1 MDYQSKYDEL
11 DNIVSTLRMLVNE
24 ITDKNY
30 IDALN
35 EVMFE
40 AQDEMSEV
48 EEKLQKEYEA
58 EEREMN
64 RQYQMSRI

>member
-11 DNIVSTLRMLVNE
+11 DNIVSTLRILTDE
-24 ITDKNY
+24 IIDKNY

-35 EVMFE
+35 EIMFE

-48 EEKLQKEYEA
+48 EEKLQKEYET

>member
-11 DNIVSTLRMLVNE
+11 DNIISTLRILVNE
-24 ITDKNY
+24 TTDKNY
-30 IDALN
+30 IHVLN
-35 EVMFE
+35 EIMFE

-48 EEKLQKEYEA
+48 GEKLQKEYEA